1 VFQVDELLKHKLRG
15 SGLEHYVEVVARVQ
29 AQEKRLVSV
38 FRL

>member
-1 VFQVDELLKHKLRG
+1 VFQIDELLKHKLRG
-15 SGLEHYVEVVARVQ
+15 SGIEHHVEVVARVQ